1 MGYSPQMA
9 DPGSVTRSCR
19 NPFTRAAAV
28 AVAALGVASCGGL
41 RYTALMNPTVDVN
54 VRHAPTLGLG
64 IERVTFSAGSDPS
77 TLDRIADLLTDDLG
91 LTPEV
96 CGAELRQQVTEML
109 LDGGLAVT
117 RDDDPARAD
126 VAISIDVTRCDGE
139 RQRSTTSE
147 QIVERVNDR
156 TRRRTVTKYHARTT
170 VSFRAL
176 FEVTDL
182 STGDLVL
189 SRSFEFEPRRT
200 HVADRGYPPF
210 PSTNDV
216 IGEAY
221 RRTTRR
227 IRPLFFGWTERREL
241 VFFDDQRCGLQRA
254 FRAVQAG
261 DYERALELSVANLD
275 ACRPDPVAEITA
287 ADLAAAHYNVG
298 ILHRIRG
305 DFGPAL
311 ASLERGR
318 AADPDNGVIR
328 SAIREAISAREVA
341 GEFTRAQQAALAGV
355 RERLAEE
362 GEVLTN
368 DAVIGM
374 FEDGLDDQIII
385 QVIRTSEVDFD
396 VSPATLGEL
405 QRLGLS
411 PAVISAMISAA
422 GG

>member
-1 MGYSPQMA
+1 MRCGA
-9 DPGSVTRSCR
+9 RR
-19 NPFTRAAAV
+19 RRFTRAAAV

-41 RYTALMNPTVDVN
+41 RYTAMMNPTVDVN

-64 IERVTFSAGSDPS
+64 IETVAFSPGTGSS
-77 TLDRIADLLTDDLG
+77 TVDRIVDLFSDDLG
-91 LTPEV
+91 LSSEA
-96 CGAELRQQVTEML
+96 CEAELRQRVTEML
-109 LDGGLAVT
+109 LQGGLAVT
-117 RDDDPARAD
+117 RDADPARAD
-126 VAISIDVTRCDGE
+126 AAIAINITRCHGE
-139 RQRSTTSE
+139 QERFTTSE
-147 QIVERVNDR
+147 EVVERTNDR
-156 TRRRTVTKYHARTT
+156 TRRRTVTRYHARTT

-182 STGDLVL
+182 WTGNVVL

-200 HVADRGYPPF
+200 NVGDRGYPEY
-210 PSTNDV
+210 PSASAV

-241 VFFDDQRCGLQRA
+241 VFFDEERCGLKRA
-254 FRAVQAG
+254 FRAVEAG
-261 DYERALELSVANLD
+261 DYERALELSIANVD
-275 ACRPDPVAEITA
+275 SCQPDPVTEITE

-305 DFGPAL
+305 DFGAAL
-311 ASLERGR
+311 ASLEQGR
-318 AADPDNGVIR
+318 AANPDNGVIR

-341 GEFTRAQQAALAGV
+341 GEFTRAEQDALAKV
-355 RERLAEE
+355 RERL
-362 GEVLTN
+362 GEAGDVLTN

-374 FEDGLDDQIII
+374 FRDGLDDEIII

-405 QRLGLS
+405 QREGLS
-411 PAVISAMISAA
+411 PAVISAMITAA
-422 GG
+422 GRAVP